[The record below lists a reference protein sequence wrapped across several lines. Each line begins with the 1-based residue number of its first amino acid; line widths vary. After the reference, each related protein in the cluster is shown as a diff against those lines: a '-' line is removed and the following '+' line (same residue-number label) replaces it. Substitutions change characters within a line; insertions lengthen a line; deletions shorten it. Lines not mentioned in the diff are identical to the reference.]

1 MDDKLEKRNKKLS
14 IILVLITIIIVSLM
28 EFLMTL
34 LCPSRNCLSSINSI
48 TQKTMRGNASL
59 EYKTYSNT
67 KYGFSLKY
75 PIFLTNKICSNN
87 SSITLKNETSTIS
100 LYAFGTNN
108 LLNETP
114 RLAFE
119 RNLKESK
126 NITYKYLIENY
137 YIIEGFEGNEA
148 YYKYN
153 IVGPNSINGF
163 ILKYPKDLKNE
174 LNSTINEIT
183 LNFKSGD
190 LYNNH

>member
-1 MDDKLEKRNKKLS
+1 MKLQLFLYMP
-14 IILVLITIIIVSLM
+14 LVLI
-28 EFLMTL
+28 
-34 LCPSRNCLSSINSI
+34 
-48 TQKTMRGNASL
+48 
-59 EYKTYSNT
+59 
-67 KYGFSLKY
+67 
-75 PIFLTNKICSNN
+75 IF
-87 SSITLKNETSTIS
+87 
-100 LYAFGTNN
+100 
-108 LLNETP
+108 LNETP